1 MHITPIKGFPHGRL
15 GFLPAGAVVE
25 VDEQEARRLIRM
37 GLANP
42 AAPAAPSYATK
53 VVRPQPV
60 TPEVPG
66 SADGED
72 LPSSASP
79 AAQASPQTTASE
91 SEPGKRRPG
100 RPRKNAAAS

>member
-25 VDEQEARRLIRM
+25 VDEEEARRLIRM

-42 AAPAAPSYATK
+42 AAPAAPFYATK

-66 SADGED
+66 LADGED
-72 LPSSASP
+72 LSSSASP

-91 SEPGKRRPG
+91 SVSGKRRV
-100 RPRKNAAAS
+100 RPPKNAAP